1 MKLTFH
7 HMMALGM
14 NESRETNPIR
24 PALPEDVMR
33 KFKYALLVM
42 LVLGAATLADGI
54 EVLRVE
60 GIEVLSAGDS
70 IAWTHV
76 GPSPMGGQL
85 RGVMVIDG
93 IEVLVMEMMVPPE
106 GGLIPM
112 HFPMHMVG
120 NRVEL
125 RDLAGEVL
133 ASDMADGCQND

>member
-1 MKLTFH
+1 
-7 HMMALGM
+7 MMALGM
-14 NESRETNPIR
+14 NEGRETKRIR

-60 GIEVLSAGDS
+60 GIEVLAAGDS

-76 GPSPMGGQL
+76 GPSPMGAQL
-85 RGVMVIDG
+85 RGVMVMDG
-93 IEVLVMEMMVPPE
+93 IEVLTMEIVVPPE
-106 GGLIPM
+106 GGLFPV

-120 NRVEL
+120 NRV
-125 RDLAGEVL
+125 DLCDPAGELL
-133 ASDMADGCQND
+133 ASDFADGCQND